1 MFNRGTGLRFP
12 ASDKSHPP
20 ALAGTWCGPSH
31 CVRRDL
37 LWPPLLPG
45 FSSLVQIQ
53 LPRRVQHTLIVHKRG
68 RQIAASIVAP
78 LRKTK
83 PELSAHLLLISFRSY
98 CIKNQL
104 RRREWS
110 KKRERASFLCIWVV
124 LSLGVLTSGSAQRII
139 IHSALWQARVWLID
153 SRSGKKPWDL
163 RVLFKGLFSYC
174 CGKEDFARSLSLSR
188 RKESGGAIAER
199 AWLNLWWR
207 TGFIAR
213 VKEAFGFLGKT
224 HPTVGICVFISYS
237 PWPRRGF
244 IFYSRKTRECGGRW
258 RRGYVSRKLSS
269 TPYVVECS
277 WKYWNVADDSL
288 AVKRFPSLPSSPVLF
303 SLLRFELYQIAL
315 CHACLFL

>member
-1 MFNRGTGLRFP
+1 M
-12 ASDKSHPP
+12 
-20 ALAGTWCGPSH
+20 
-31 CVRRDL
+31 
-37 LWPPLLPG
+37 
-45 FSSLVQIQ
+45 
-53 LPRRVQHTLIVHKRG
+53 
-68 RQIAASIVAP
+68 AP

-153 SRSGKKPWDL
+153 SRSGKKPCYL

-174 CGKEDFARSLSLSR
+174 RGKEDFARSLSLSR

-199 AWLNLWWR
+199 ARLNLRWR

-213 VKEAFGFLGKT
+213 SKEAFGFLGGKHIPRLEFACLFPI
-224 HPTVGICVFISYS
+224 HPGLVGDLFFFIQG
-237 PWPRRGF
+237 RRG
-244 IFYSRKTRECGGRW
+244 S
-258 RRGYVSRKLSS
+258 
-269 TPYVVECS
+269 VEGDGAEGT
-277 WKYWNVADDSL
+277 YPENFLPLRMLLNVAVGNTETWPMSVSQSNGFQRVSFSFYVLNAITSL
-288 AVKRFPSLPSSPVLF
+288 AVTRVSF
-303 SLLRFELYQIAL
+303 Q
-315 CHACLFL
+315 